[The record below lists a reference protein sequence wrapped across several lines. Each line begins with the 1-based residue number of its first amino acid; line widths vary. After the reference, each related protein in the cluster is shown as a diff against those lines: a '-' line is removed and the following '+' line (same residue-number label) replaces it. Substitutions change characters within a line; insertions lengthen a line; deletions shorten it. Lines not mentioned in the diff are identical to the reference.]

1 MPMADAA
8 MPRPAL
14 SGADIVILSGLLAA
28 SGLMAW
34 IMHRREAAGRPAV
47 EGRPWPA
54 ATWTGGDV
62 GLCLGIALCSVL
74 VAGLA
79 AGPGAALPTRI
90 AAGGFGFLLGTFAT
104 VALLRSRGV
113 SWQSIG
119 LTSFDPA
126 GDLRLA
132 LGGLAFVAGPLM
144 VIATALDR
152 YVTYEHP
159 VMEALAPAPDAAA
172 IAVIVFAAVVAAPIA
187 EEFFF
192 RRILLGW
199 LDRRLPSPES
209 TTAIVLSSLAFG
221 LAHWGQ
227 GLAWIPLMLFGI
239 VLGELARRRGSL
251 VPSILLHALFNG
263 SSVVLL
269 LLQFAGRH

>member
-8 MPRPAL
+8 LPRPAL
-14 SGADIVILSGLLAA
+14 SAADLAILTALMAA
-28 SGLMAW
+28 SALMTW
-34 IMHRREAAGRPAV
+34 IMHRREAAGRDAV
-47 EGRPWPA
+47 GGRAWPA
-54 ATWTGGDV
+54 AAWTGADV
-62 GLCLGIALCSVL
+62 GLCLAVSLGSVL
-74 VAGLA
+74 VAA
-79 AGPGAALPTRI
+79 AMAGPGAALPARI
-90 AAGGFGFLLGTFAT
+90 AAGGFGFLLGTLAT
-104 VALLRSRGV
+104 VALLRGRGV
-113 SWQSIG
+113 SWRSIG

-144 VIATALDR
+144 VIATLLDR
-152 YVTYEHP
+152 YVAYEHP
-159 VMEALAPAPDAAA
+159 VIEALAPAPDAAA
-172 IAVIVFAAVVAAPIA
+172 IAVIVFAAVIAAPIA

-199 LDRRLPSPES
+199 LDRRLPSPGS
-209 TTAIVLSSLAFG
+209 VTAIMLSSLAFG

-227 GLAWIPLMLFGI
+227 GLAWIPLVLFGI

-269 LLQFAGRH
+269 LLQLAGRR

>member
-1 MPMADAA
+1 MADATL
-8 MPRPAL
+8 PRPAL
-14 SGADIVILSGLLAA
+14 SGADIVILAALLAA
-28 SGLMAW
+28 SGVMAW
-34 IMHRREAAGRPAV
+34 IMHRREAAGRAAV

-74 VAGLA
+74 VSGLV
-79 AGPGAALPTRI
+79 AGPEATLPARI
-90 AAGGFGFLLGTFAT
+90 AAGGFGFLLGTLAT

-132 LGGLAFVAGPLM
+132 LGGLVFVAGPLM

-152 YVTYEHP
+152 YVAYEHP

-172 IAVIVFAAVVAAPIA
+172 IAVIVFAAVIAAPIA

-199 LDRRLPSPES
+199 LDRRLPSPGS
-209 TTAIVLSSLAFG
+209 ATAILLSSLAFG

-227 GLAWIPLMLFGI
+227 GLAWIPLMLFGG

-269 LLQFAGRH
+269 LLQLAGRR

>member
-1 MPMADAA
+1 MTW
-8 MPRPAL
+8 
-14 SGADIVILSGLLAA
+14 ILR
-28 SGLMAW
+28 
-34 IMHRREAAGRPAV
+34 RREAAGGDAV

-54 ATWTGGDV
+54 ATWTGADV
-62 GLCLGIALCSVL
+62 GLCLGIALGSVFVAAL
-74 VAGLA
+74 V

-90 AAGGFGFLLGTFAT
+90 AAGGFGFLLGTLASI
-104 VALLRSRGV
+104 ALLRSRGV

-119 LTSFDPA
+119 LTSFDPG

-132 LGGLAFVAGPLM
+132 LGGLLFVAGPLM
-144 VIATALDR
+144 VIATLLDR
-152 YVTYEHP
+152 LVAYEHP

-172 IAVIVFAAVVAAPIA
+172 IAVVAFAAVVAAPVA

-199 LDRRLPSPES
+199 LDHRLPSPGGA
-209 TTAIVLSSLAFG
+209 TAILLSSLAFG

-227 GLAWIPLMLFGI
+227 GLAWIPLVLFGI

-269 LLQFAGRH
+269 LLQLAGRR